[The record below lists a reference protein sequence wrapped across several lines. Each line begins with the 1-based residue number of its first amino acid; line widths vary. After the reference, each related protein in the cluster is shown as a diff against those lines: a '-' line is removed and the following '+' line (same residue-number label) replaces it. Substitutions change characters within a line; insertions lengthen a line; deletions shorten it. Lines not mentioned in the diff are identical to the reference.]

1 MFRACYESDENV
13 FIGAPNG
20 SGKGICALFALLRH
34 YENSPNGKVVYC
46 TPVEELAKNL
56 YFDWLE
62 SIASILNKSIV
73 LLTGETSIDMKLL
86 KKADLVV

>member
-1 MFRACYESDENV
+1 MIVFRTSYESDENV

-34 YENSPNGKVVYC
+34 YENSSIGKVVYC

-62 SIASILNKSIV
+62 SILNKSIV
-73 LLTGETSIDMKLL
+73 LLTGETSIDMKLF

>member
-1 MFRACYESDENV
+1 MIVFRTCYESDENV

-20 SGKGICALFALLRH
+20 SGKGICAFFALLRH

-56 YFDWLE
+56 YFDWLP
-62 SIASILNKSIV
+62 ILNKSIV

>member
-1 MFRACYESDENV
+1 MFRTCYESNENV

-56 YFDWLE
+56 YFDWHE
-62 SIASILNKSIV
+62 SIAPILNKSIV

>member
-1 MFRACYESDENV
+1 MIVFRTCYESDENV

-34 YENSPNGKVVYC
+34 HENSSNGKVVYC

-62 SIASILNKSIV
+62 SILNKSIV

-86 KKADLVV
+86 KKADIVV